1 MVDTVGETRSGGEK
15 QDGAASA
22 ETPPQ
27 ELQSLSVPQAIQ
39 LAVGLQQKG
48 FVEAAAEIYR
58 RVLSAIPD
66 QVDALHFLGV
76 CLRQLGQADEGLQ
89 LVQRAVAADPAH
101 VDARNSLGNF
111 YLERGRLEEAREAYR
126 EVVAQRPE
134 FAAAH
139 ANLGVVFQRLE
150 DKVAAEAA
158 FRRALAVDPHY
169 ASALHNLGSLLWDAD
184 RMDEALTCFREAL
197 TLMPY
202 DGDSYRRLGATLSA
216 LGRKEEAIP
225 VYQRW
230 MELEPDHPLAPHML
244 AACLGTNVPARASD
258 EFVEYTFDSFAGS
271 FDKVLA
277 RLEYRAPTLV
287 GEAVGAVLGAPTGT
301 LDVLDVGAG
310 TGLCGPLLRGF
321 ARRLVGIDLSKGML
335 DKARERNC
343 YDALEVAELTAYMQ
357 SHPRAYD
364 LIVSADTLVYFGDL
378 TEALAAAAAS
388 LRPGGHLIFTVEEL
402 PNGPGH
408 QAGFWL
414 NPHGRYS
421 HREDYVRGKLEAA
434 GMTPLAV
441 GRAVLRTENK
451 QPVAGL
457 VVTAA
462 LAASTA
468 NRIP

>member
-1 MVDTVGETRSGGEK
+1 MIDTVGEAQAAEGSGAG
-15 QDGAASA
+15 DGPAPA
-22 ETPPQ
+22 ELTV
-27 ELQSLSVPQAIQ
+27 SDAIQ

-48 FVEAAAEIYR
+48 FVEAAAEIYS
-58 RVLSAIPD
+58 RVLSAVPD

-76 CLRQLGQADEGLQ
+76 CLRQLGQADEGLR
-89 LVQRAVAADPAH
+89 LVERAVAEAPSH
-101 VDARNSLGNF
+101 VDARNSLGNL
-111 YLERGRLEEAREAYR
+111 YLERGRLEEAREAYQQ
-126 EVVAQRPE
+126 VVAQRPE

-150 DKVAAEAA
+150 DKVGAEAA

-169 ASALHNLGSLLWDAD
+169 ASALHNLGSLLWDED
-184 RMDEALTCFREAL
+184 KMDEALTCFREAL

-216 LGRKEEAIP
+216 MGRKEEAIP

-244 AACLGTNVPARASD
+244 AACLGENVPTRASD
-258 EFVEYTFDSFAGS
+258 SFVEYTFDSFAGS

-287 GEAVGAVLGAPTGT
+287 AEAVGAAVGAPAGT

-335 DKARERNC
+335 DKARERDC
-343 YDALEVAELTAYMQ
+343 YDALEVAELTAYLRE
-357 SHPRAYD
+357 HPRAYD
-364 LIVSADTLVYFGDL
+364 LIVSADTLCYFGDL
-378 TEALAAAAAS
+378 TDALAAASGAM
-388 LRPGGHLIFTVEEL
+388 RPGGRVIFTVEHL
-402 PNGPGH
+402 TDAPAAPGTA
-408 QAGFWL
+408 AGFFL

-421 HREDYVRGKLEAA
+421 HREEYVRDRLTAA
-434 GMTPLAV
+434 GLTPV
-441 GRAVLRTENK
+441 SFERAVLRTENK
-451 QPVAGL
+451 RPVDGL
-457 VVTAA
+457 VVTAMGR
-462 LAASTA
+462 LASG
-468 NRIP
+468 

>member
-1 MVDTVGETRSGGEK
+1 MVDTVGEARSGEAGEEK
-15 QDGAASA
+15 ATPAVA
-22 ETPPQ
+22 ESGEPR
-27 ELQSLSVPQAIQ
+27 ELTVPQAVQ

-58 RVLSAIPD
+58 RVLAAVPD

-76 CLRQLGQADEGLQ
+76 CLRQLGQADDGLR
-89 LVQRAVAADPAH
+89 LVERAVELDPAH

-111 YLERGRLEEAREAYR
+111 YLERGRLEEARAAYQQ
-126 EVVAQRPE
+126 VAAQRPD

-150 DKVAAEAA
+150 DKGAAEAA
-158 FRRALAVDPHY
+158 FRRALEVDPHY
-169 ASALHNLGSLLWDAD
+169 AAALHNLGSLLWDQD
-184 RMDEALTCFREAL
+184 KMDEALTCFREAL

-216 LGRKEEAIP
+216 MGRNEEAIP
-225 VYQRW
+225 VYKRW

-244 AACLGTNVPARASD
+244 AACLQTDVPTRASD
-258 EFVEYTFDSFAGS
+258 SFVEYTFDSFAGS

-277 RLEYRAPTLV
+277 RLEYRAPALV
-287 GEAVGAVLGAPTGT
+287 AEAVGVALGAPRGT

-321 ARRLVGIDLSKGML
+321 AGRLVGIDLSKGML

-343 YDALEVAELTAYMQ
+343 YDALEVAELTAYLRA
-357 SHPRAYD
+357 HARAYD
-364 LIVSADTLVYFGDL
+364 LIVSADTLCYFGDL
-378 TEALAAAAAS
+378 TEALEVAGAA
-388 LRPGGHLIFTVEEL
+388 LRPGGYLVFTVEHL
-402 PNGPGH
+402 TAPNAGDGGVD
-408 QAGFWL
+408 AGFFL

-421 HREDYVRGKLEAA
+421 HREDYVRDRLAAA
-434 GMTPLAV
+434 GLAVVSV

-451 QPVAGL
+451 RPVDGL
-457 VVTAA
+457 VVTAR
-462 LAASTA
+462 LG
-468 NRIP
+468 

>member
-1 MVDTVGETRSGGEK
+1 MSDTVGEAPAAEGNGGH
-15 QDGAASA
+15 AAPA
-22 ETPPQ
+22 ELT
-27 ELQSLSVPQAIQ
+27 VPEAVQ

-58 RVLSAIPD
+58 RVLAAVPD
-66 QVDALHFLGV
+66 HVDALHFLGV

-89 LVQRAVAADPAH
+89 LVERAVAHEPSH

-111 YLERGRLEEAREAYR
+111 YLERGRLEEARATYQQ
-126 EVVAQRPE
+126 VVAQRPE

-139 ANLGVVFQRLE
+139 ANLGVVFQRLD
-150 DKVAAEAA
+150 DKVGAEAA

-169 ASALHNLGSLLWDAD
+169 ASALHNLGSLLWDQD
-184 RMDEALTCFREAL
+184 KMDEALTCFREAL

-216 LGRKEEAIP
+216 MGRKEEAIP

-244 AACLGTNVPARASD
+244 AACLGENVPTRASD
-258 EFVEYTFDSFAGS
+258 SFVEYTFDSFAGS

-287 GEAVGAVLGAPTGT
+287 AEAVGAALGAPAGA

-310 TGLCGPLLRGF
+310 TGLCGPLLRGY

-335 DKARERNC
+335 DKARERGC
-343 YDALEVAELTAYMQ
+343 YDALEVAELTAYLRE
-357 SHPRAYD
+357 HPRAYD
-364 LIVSADTLVYFGDL
+364 LIVSADTLCYFGDL
-378 TEALAAAAAS
+378 SEALAASAAA
-388 LRPGGHLIFTVEEL
+388 LRAGGTLVFTVEHWVGAETAA
-402 PNGPGH
+402 GA
-408 QAGFWL
+408 AGFFL

-421 HREDYVRGKLEAA
+421 HREAYVRERLTAA
-434 GMTPLAV
+434 GLRPVAFGPV
-441 GRAVLRTENK
+441 VLRTENK
-451 QPVAGL
+451 RPVDGL
-457 VVTAA
+457 VVTAVRG
-462 LAASTA
+462 AAEQ
-468 NRIP
+468 